1 MNVCFMSAWMRE
13 TDMDKDRVRTD
24 KEKNKVCVL
33 VFSNE
38 NLGSGGGQVVSVL
51 AFTPTIRVRIPR
63 KYTIFL

>member
-1 MNVCFMSAWMRE
+1 
-13 TDMDKDRVRTD
+13 MDKDRVSTD